1 MLRKLS
7 VTHESWPLKKIFTI
21 SRGSKSSADIV
32 YVEIEEGNHLGR
44 GEAVPYK
51 RYGETI
57 STVISQIMTLKNS
70 IESGINSEELLT
82 ALEAGAARNAIDC
95 ALWDLE
101 SKIDNIPVWKRLS
114 KHVPSRITTAMT
126 LGMETPAIMA
136 AEALECNKYDVLKL
150 KLGSQDVIESVRAV
164 RSVAPNPKL
173 IIDANEA
180 WTEKQIRDW
189 QEELFA
195 LNVSLIEQPL
205 PVGKDACLSGFNH
218 LIPICADESCHT
230 AKDIPQL
237 TDKYDYVN
245 LKLDKTGGLT
255 EALRAKEQAILC
267 DLGLMIGC
275 MVATSLSMAP
285 ALLLTENA
293 DFIDLDGPFLLDM
306 DRQPSL
312 IVGSSCLLYN
322 SGIWG

>member
-1 MLRKLS
+1 M
-7 VTHESWPLKKIFTI
+7 
-21 SRGSKSSADIV
+21 
-32 YVEIEEGNHLGR
+32 
-44 GEAVPYK
+44 
-51 RYGETI
+51 
-57 STVISQIMTLKNS
+57 TVISQIMTLKNS
-70 IESGINSEELLT
+70 IESGMNSEELLI

-95 ALWDLE
+95 ALWDLQ
-101 SKIDNIPVWKRLS
+101 SKVDNIPVWKRLN
-114 KHVPSRITTAMT
+114 KHVPSKITSAMT
-126 LGMETPAIMA
+126 IGMETPAIMA
-136 AEALECNKYDVLKL
+136 ADALEYNKYDVLKL
-150 KLGSQDVIESVRAV
+150 KLGSQDVIESVRAI

-180 WTEKQIRDW
+180 WNEKQIRAW
-189 QEELFA
+189 QEELFD

-205 PVGKDACLSGFNH
+205 PVGKDGCLNDFNH

-255 EALRAKEQAILC
+255 EALRAKEQALLC

-285 ALLLTENA
+285 AILLTENA
-293 DFIDLDGPFLLDM
+293 DFIDLDGPFLLDV
-306 DRQPSL
+306 DRQPGL
-312 IVGSSCLLYN
+312 VVGPNCLLYN
-322 SGIWG
+322 SDVWG

>member
-21 SRGSKSSADIV
+21 SRGSKTSADIV
-32 YVEIEEGNHLGR
+32 YVEIEEGDHIGR

-51 RYGETI
+51 RYGESI
-57 STVISQIMTLKNS
+57 MSVITQITALKNS
-70 IESGINSEELLT
+70 IEKGINSEELLT
-82 ALEAGAARNAIDC
+82 VLKAGAARNAIDC
-95 ALWDLE
+95 ALWDLRA
-101 SKIDNIPVWKRLS
+101 KIDNTPVWKNLNKNVS
-114 KHVPSRITTAMT
+114 GKITTAMT
-126 LGMETPAIMA
+126 LGMESPAIMA
-136 AEALECNKYDVLKL
+136 AEALEYNKYDVLKL
-150 KLGSQDVIESVRAV
+150 KLGSKDVIESVRAV
-164 RSVAPNPKL
+164 RNVAPSPKL

-180 WTEKQIRDW
+180 WTEKQIRAW

-205 PVGKDACLSGFNH
+205 PVGKDACLNSFNH
-218 LIPICADESCHT
+218 LVPICADESCHT
-230 AKDIPQL
+230 AKDIPRL
-237 TDKYDYVN
+237 ADRYDYVN

-255 EALRAKEQAILC
+255 EALRAKEEAKLH

-285 ALLLTENA
+285 AILLTENA
-293 DFIDLDGPFLLDM
+293 DFIDLDGPFLLDV

-312 IVGSSCLLYN
+312 VVGPNCLLYN
-322 SGIWG
+322 SDVWG

>member
-1 MLRKLS
+1 MSRKLS

-21 SRGSKSSADIV
+21 SRGSKASADTV
-32 YVEIEEGNHLGR
+32 YVEIAEGNHVGR
-44 GEAVPYK
+44 GESVPYK

-70 IESGINSEELLT
+70 IESGMNSEELLI

-95 ALWDLE
+95 ALWDLQ
-101 SKIDNIPVWKRLS
+101 SKVDNIPVWKRLN
-114 KHVPSRITTAMT
+114 KHVPSKITSAMT
-126 LGMETPAIMA
+126 IGMETPAIMA
-136 AEALECNKYDVLKL
+136 ADALEYNKYDVLKL
-150 KLGSQDVIESVRAV
+150 KLGSQDVIESVRAI
-164 RSVAPNPKL
+164 RCVAPNPKL

-180 WTEKQIRDW
+180 WNEKQIRAW
-189 QEELFA
+189 QEELFD

-205 PVGKDACLSGFNH
+205 PVGKDGCLNDFNH

-255 EALRAKEQAILC
+255 EALRAKEQALLC

-285 ALLLTENA
+285 AILLTENA

-312 IVGSSCLLYN
+312 IVGSNCLVYN
-322 SGIWG
+322 SDIWG